1 MPVAKSRTSGSSAT
15 GGLLVS
21 SVWGVGDVPEAACHR
36 PGAYPRFGYRPAA
49 GRMRGT
55 AVGREVFPIDRATW
69 DQLVEHSWSDFPYEV
84 CGLLGIRPD
93 GGAAHFPIPNAE
105 RSMTYYVM
113 EPKPLLRAM
122 REIEDEGWGLA
133 IYHSH
138 THTQAYPSATDI
150 RLAAYPEA
158 TYLIVTLQ
166 DRDHP
171 DIRAFSIVDGEV
183 TEKDVVLRE
192 PAV

>member
-1 MPVAKSRTSGSSAT
+1 VA
-15 GGLLVS
+15 
-21 SVWGVGDVPEAACHR
+21 GVA
-36 PGAYPRFGYRPAA
+36 
-49 GRMRGT
+49 
-55 AVGREVFPIDRATW
+55 REVFELDAATW
-69 DQLVEHSWSDFPYEV
+69 DTLVAHSWSDFPYEV
-84 CGLLGIRPD
+84 CGLLGVRAD
-93 GGAAHFPIPNAE
+93 GSAVHFPIDNAE

-113 EPKPLLRAM
+113 EPKQLLRAM
-122 REIEDEGWGLA
+122 REIEDEELGLA

-171 DIRAFSIVDGEV
+171 DIRAYTIVDGEV
-183 TEKDVVLRE
+183 TEKDVVVRDR
-192 PAV
+192 AA